1 MADKRLKEIAA
12 RPFTE
17 IHRTPKIINRRE
29 HNKEKMKRKM
39 QQKSRRQNRG
49 K

>member
-12 RPFTE
+12 RLFTE